1 MGGVFGRRAMVKLGE
16 KMSESSIPS
25 TKRLKSMLKMLLEHG
40 VSRYKDANVEI
51 EFGGMPPMIPQM
63 YQDNSQSFSMDR
75 YDPQPSTQPGTQNIN
90 PEADNLGF
98 TEEDYLWRS
107 AES

>member
-1 MGGVFGRRAMVKLGE
+1 MDNLGE

-40 VSRYKDANVEI
+40 VTRYKDGNVEI

-63 YQDNSQSFSMDR
+63 YADEPQSFSMDR
-75 YDPQPSTQPGTQNIN
+75 YDSKPESQEQPIASNGNG
-90 PEADNLGF
+90 ADGLGF